1 MRSINKR
8 NEDFLGNNTLGA
20 GRVRIPTYSHLWGQV
35 KRLVFSSHPGFA
47 QMKPRRE
54 GSLCYYLTQPKG
66 NKYPGTADAAV
77 FCSELGWTPRLT
89 VHSACPTSFPQ
100 YLWVTSCLFMVFL
113 ERLQHQRV
121 RPAICEQL

>member
-8 NEDFLGNNTLGA
+8 NEDFLGNNKLGA

-54 GSLCYYLTQPKG
+54 GSLCYYLRVITQPKG
-66 NKYPGTADAAV
+66 NKYPGTADAAA

-89 VHSACPTSFPQ
+89 VHSACPMSF
-100 YLWVTSCLFMVFL
+100 LFMVFL

-121 RPAICEQL
+121 RPATCEQL